1 MGTRGPIG
9 KRAGQT
15 RRRNK
20 KSVTTA
26 ESGSSA
32 QGEVQER
39 KPNSKW
45 HPIAKQWYLSLSESG
60 QSQFYE
66 ESDWATAY
74 FTAEAMSRELGL
86 QTVGRTADGKPIRAH
101 VPIKGTALNAISA
114 MMTKL
119 LATEGDRRRVA
130 LELTKPADA
139 DSEGGGADVSNLDEY
154 RQRLMGSP
162 S

>member
-1 MGTRGPIG
+1 MGTRGPVG
-9 KRAGQT
+9 KRSGQT

-20 KSVTTA
+20 KNVTTA
-26 ESGSSA
+26 ETGQPSHDR
-32 QGEVQER
+32 ER

-45 HPIAKQWYLSLSESG
+45 HPIAKQWFESLSKSG
-60 QSQFYE
+60 QSRFYE

-86 QTVGRTADGKPIRAH
+86 QTVGRTPDGKPIRAH
-101 VPIKGTALNAISA
+101 VPIKGTALNAIST

-119 LATEGDRRRVA
+119 MVTEGDRRRVA
-130 LELTKPADA
+130 LELAKTAETDP
-139 DSEGGGADVSNLDEY
+139 EGGGADVSNLDEY